1 VTLDQTAPDSPAPQ
15 PDSSLRPGWRRRPRG
30 WRLVASLVLGAVLLS
45 AGVAIGIQITE
56 GVSAG
61 TQYKVSP
68 PAGSSPEQIPAITK
82 PPATVT
88 PAKECD
94 RRQMIG
100 TVVPEGGVTARKAP
114 DSQAAPIQH
123 FGYTSEFG
131 SHQVFDLVRRVPGTG
146 GYWYKALLPMRPNGT
161 YGFVPAKALAVTTTK
176 FRLVLDR
183 GRFHMSL
190 FNGCRRLKLY
200 KVGIGVGDT
209 PTPVGRFYLHW
220 AVRVS
225 KPDTV
230 YGTYAFGLSAFSEVL
245 TNWTGGGIIGLHGT
259 NDPSSVGVN
268 SSHGCIRMYN
278 WAIEELI
285 HKLPLGTPIVIK

>member
-1 VTLDQTAPDSPAPQ
+1 VNQNVTDSSAPQ
-15 PDSSLRPGWRRRPRG
+15 SDSSPRPGWRRPRG
-30 WRLVASLVLGAVLLS
+30 WRLVASLVLGAVFLS
-45 AGVAIGIQITE
+45 AGAAIGIRITE
-56 GVSAG
+56 GANAG
-61 TQYKVSP
+61 RQKVSS
-68 PAGSSPEQIPAITK
+68 PAVPSPKQIPTVTN
-82 PPATVT
+82 PPATVPPAS

-100 TVVPEGGVTARKAP
+100 TVVRGGGVTARKAP
-114 DSQAAPIQH
+114 DSQAPPIQH

-131 SHQVFDLVRRVPGTG
+131 SHQVFDLVRRVSGTG

-161 YGFVPAKALAVTTTK
+161 FGFVPAKALAVTTTK
-176 FRLVLDR
+176 YRLLLDR
-183 GRFHMSL
+183 GRFRLSL
-190 FNGCRRLKLY
+190 FNGCRRVKVY

-225 KPDTV
+225 EPDTV

-245 TNWTGGGIIGLHGT
+245 THWTGGGIVGLHGT
-259 NDPSSVGVN
+259 NDPTSVGVR

-285 HKLPLGTPIVIK
+285 QKLPLGTPIVIR